1 MCGFPY
7 LENPYLENP
16 YLENPYLENP
26 YLENLSA
33 VNPPAAP
40 RQGEAKSHSRPDPF
54 VSRSKPV
61 RRSRQVGFRS
71 RPAPWGGWGGLVDL
85 YFVFLSLVY
94 LSFVYLYLVVC
105 GFPYLE
111 NPYLENPYLENPYPE
126 NPYLENPYPEN
137 PYLENPYLENPSA
150 VNPLTAPRP
159 LTGCLFAA
167 GGGRGGFWREFAPIC
182 PQIAQRRL

>member
-1 MCGFPY
+1 M
-7 LENPYLENP
+7 
-16 YLENPYLENP
+16 
-26 YLENLSA
+26 
-33 VNPPAAP
+33 
-40 RQGEAKSHSRPDPF
+40 
-54 VSRSKPV
+54 
-61 RRSRQVGFRS
+61 
-71 RPAPWGGWGGLVDL
+71 
-85 YFVFLSLVY
+85 
-94 LSFVYLYLVVC
+94 C

-137 PYLENPYLENPSA
+137 PYLENPYLENPYA
-150 VNPLTAPRP
+150 VNPLAALRP